1 MPLNSWQFEN
11 NPIALFLR
19 SSFLSTMRAIVVERY
34 GPAENFVT
42 KEVPDPGKPN
52 SRDLLV
58 RSVTYDLMANNEATI
73 L

>member
-1 MPLNSWQFEN
+1 
-11 NPIALFLR
+11 
-19 SSFLSTMRAIVVERY
+19 MRAIVVERY